1 MKNKLKALVAGTL
14 GVCAMAMVGVTKVEA
29 ASLTYGSVL
38 VSTTSYAGDTKTWG
52 FTTNLPSSNT
62 TIAVGSDIN
71 GIVTSY
77 GGDSSKTI
85 QIKKDAKNAY
95 DTYPG
100 AEFLV
105 PVPSATSTG
114 TVTRTGN
121 ADATRY
127 LALGSNEAKA
137 LTSSMSFDFTTTDI
151 ETNPT
156 LSDSTTV
163 TGYYLRFIVSGGEAK
178 TYSLSVQL
186 KDGTSSYGSASVTHT
201 ITYKDGD
208 STIYTDDAV
217 EGSNITYSPK
227 KYGYDFEGWYTE
239 PELTNK
245 VDSNYTVTAD
255 DTLYAKWTEWTTT
268 GIEEYTLSNAAIGKI
283 ATGIDGSLTA
293 DLVLTPSIYTYMKG
307 GAMTTTNVT
316 LPNESTA
323 AQNPCFNTNGAVS
336 TAGNGIKFTAPF
348 NGTLT
353 TYIGC
358 GGTGTEHARNAKLT
372 DGTND
377 VIPTQGADALAFD
390 GTTYAPIEL
399 TFEVTKGKTYYLG
412 GTNGMRIYYLNFEA
426 DPSATFLAQYD
437 KTTAADAT
445 KIRFVAVLD
454 NITDV
459 TTIDTVK
466 FTLTY
471 KGTEKTFACTQL
483 YRAVTSLGTNGDY
496 AAKTNRYFAVYT
508 IEGNNI
514 AAAIKN
520 NETLSSLKLTIT
532 FTDGTEVVT
541 QHADITLGS
550 TLA

>member
-14 GVCAMAMVGVTKVEA
+14 GVCAMAMVGVAKVNA

-38 VSTTSYAGDTKTWG
+38 VSTTSYAGDTKTWD

-85 QIKKDAKNAY
+85 QIKNSAKNAY

-121 ADATRY
+121 ADSTRF
-127 LALGSNEAKA
+127 LALGSNTAKELA
-137 LTSSMSFDFTTTDI
+137 ASMTFDFTTTDI

-163 TGYYLRFIVSGGEAK
+163 TGYYLRFTASGGEAK
-178 TYSLSVQL
+178 TYSFSVQL
-186 KDGTSSYGSASVTHT
+186 KDGTSSYGSATVTHT

-208 STIYTDDAV
+208 SILYTDAAAV

-239 PELTNK
+239 AELTNK
-245 VDSNYTVTAD
+245 VDSSYTVTAD
-255 DTLYAKWTEWTTT
+255 DTLYAKWTAWTTT

-293 DLVLTPSIYTYMKG
+293 DLALTPSIYTYMKG
-307 GAMTTTNVT
+307 GTMTTTNVT
-316 LPNESTA
+316 LPNEKDATQS
-323 AQNPCFNTNGAVS
+323 PCFNTNAAVS
-336 TAGNGIKFTAPF
+336 TTGNGIKFTAPF

-353 TYIGC
+353 TYIGV
-358 GGTGTEHARNAKLT
+358 GGGSSRNAKLT

-377 VIPTQGADALAFD
+377 VIPTQGAAALAFD
-390 GTTYAPIEL
+390 YDTVGYAPIEL
-399 TFEVTKGKTYYLG
+399 TFEVTKGTTYYLG
-412 GTNGMRIYYLNFEA
+412 GDNGMRIYYLNLEA

-437 KTTAADAT
+437 TVTAADAT
-445 KIRFVAVLD
+445 KIRLIAVLD
-454 NITDV
+454 NISDV
-459 TTIDTVK
+459 TTVDTVK
-466 FTLTY
+466 FTFTY
-471 KGTEKTFACTQL
+471 DGGERTLACTKL
-483 YRAVTSLGTNGDY
+483 YSAVTSLGTTDDY
-496 AAKTNRYFAVYT
+496 AAKTNRYFAVFT
-508 IEGNNI
+508 LTDIES
-514 AAAIKN
+514 AIVAEK
-520 NETLSSLKLTIT
+520 SLTNLKVTVT
-532 FTDGTEVVT
+532 FTDGSDSVIAE
-541 QHADITLGS
+541 HADIALGK
-550 TLA
+550 